1 LARKPL
7 CRRGQD
13 EEKKRKKRSPE
24 TISSEE
30 ARQQSL
36 EKTVWKIKA
45 YKILI
50 VEDNIINQKLIRAVL
65 KSHLPNAA
73 ISIAETGLDGI
84 NQWKAF
90 KPDLVLMDLLM
101 PEMDGIEATQI
112 IRSQETRNRTP
123 IIALTAAAESQD
135 QEGRTHFHFLLD

>member
-73 ISIAETGLDGI
+73 IYIAETGLDGI

>member
-1 LARKPL
+1 M
-7 CRRGQD
+7 
-13 EEKKRKKRSPE
+13 
-24 TISSEE
+24 
-30 ARQQSL
+30 